1 MRRTILV
8 GALLAVSAPASAQFL
23 NPSPAGPT
31 LGSSVRA
38 PSSTFGDPAKGPVV
52 APPLGKQTP
61 YVPPPDTPLPAAGG
75 NVVTPGVRP
84 PSLAI
89 PPFPN

>member
-1 MRRTILV
+1 MKRTILI

-23 NPSPAGPT
+23 NPAPSTFPGPPV
-31 LGSSVRA
+31 VRA
-38 PSSTFGDPAKGPVV
+38 PSSTFGDPAKGPVSV
-52 APPLGKQTP
+52 PLGKQTP
-61 YVPPPDTPLPAAGG
+61 YVPPQDSPLPAAGG

>member
-31 LGSSVRA
+31 LGSSARA